1 MNSKS
6 QLNKAI
12 SIEINKF
19 IKENQSYFDSLEKLI
34 KSCKYDIII
43 KQTYIFYT
51 LGGML

>member
-19 IKENQSYFDSLEKLI
+19 IKENQSYFDSFEKKYVNNIGFIAEI
-34 KSCKYDIII
+34 K
-43 KQTYIFYT
+43 
-51 LGGML
+51 